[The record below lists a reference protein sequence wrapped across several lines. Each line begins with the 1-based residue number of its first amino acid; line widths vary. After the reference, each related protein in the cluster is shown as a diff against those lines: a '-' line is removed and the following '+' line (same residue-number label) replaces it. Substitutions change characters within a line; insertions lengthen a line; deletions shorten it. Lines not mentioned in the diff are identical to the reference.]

1 MLNARREEY
10 QHAGTAA
17 LGVAHP
23 RTPSPIMRYMQ
34 RSTAIPG
41 PSTVPTRGIVR
52 TLRLVGALAACLPA
66 GGAPAQSPAT
76 SDWGYYGGDA
86 LGQHFS
92 SLDEINRDNV
102 ARLVVA
108 WTYRT
113 GERGEGFARA
123 SKLTFEAT
131 PVLAFGLL
139 YLETGTNIVIA
150 LDPESG
156 RERWRFDPHID
167 RTAHYSEA
175 SSRGVSVWES
185 PDPRHGELC
194 RRRVFTGTLDARL
207 LALDADTGRPCTDF
221 GDAGQIDLKRGVHIR
236 DAGAYLVT
244 SPPALYANVVV
255 IGSAIGDN
263 RATDVERGI
272 IRAYDA
278 ESGAQLW
285 SFDPLPDS
293 PAHPA
298 AAEWDAAQAAG
309 TGAGN
314 AWGVMSVD
322 EEHGLVLVPT
332 GSASPDFYGGQRLG
346 SDRFADSLLALDA
359 RSGRLVWH
367 QQLVHHDLW
376 DYDLAAQ
383 PVLGDVDVH
392 GVPVPAVIQ
401 ATKTGMLY
409 VFERTRGQPLIPI
422 SERRVPASRVPGERA
437 WPTQPFSS
445 LPALA
450 PQRPVQ
456 PADAW
461 GLTFWDRAKCRAL
474 IASLRNEGIFTP
486 PDTRGTLL
494 TPGYIGGVNWGGLAF
509 DEDRGRVIAAVNRLP
524 MAVTLLSRDEFEHEV
539 SSGAYAHSEF
549 GRQTGTPY
557 GMRREPLLSPWGL
570 PCTTPPWGTL
580 VSVDLLR
587 KRIVWQ
593 VPLGSTE
600 GFTPWFVPSRE
611 FGMPNMGGPIAT
623 AGDLVF
629 VGAAIDSYLRA
640 FDIETG
646 RELWKYHLPAGGQ
659 ATPMTYRAGRDQR
672 QYLVISAGG
681 HGPLGT
687 PRGDYLIAFALPAPA
702 RP

>member
-1 MLNARREEY
+1 
-10 QHAGTAA
+10 
-17 LGVAHP
+17 
-23 RTPSPIMRYMQ
+23 
-34 RSTAIPG
+34 
-41 PSTVPTRGIVR
+41 
-52 TLRLVGALAACLPA
+52 
-66 GGAPAQSPAT
+66 
-76 SDWGYYGGDA
+76 
-86 LGQHFS
+86 
-92 SLDEINRDNV
+92 
-102 ARLVVA
+102 
-108 WTYRT
+108 
-113 GERGEGFARA
+113 
-123 SKLTFEAT
+123 
-131 PVLAFGLL
+131 
-139 YLETGTNIVIA
+139 
-150 LDPESG
+150 
-156 RERWRFDPHID
+156 
-167 RTAHYSEA
+167 
-175 SSRGVSVWES
+175 
-185 PDPRHGELC
+185 
-194 RRRVFTGTLDARL
+194 
-207 LALDADTGRPCTDF
+207 
-221 GDAGQIDLKRGVHIR
+221 
-236 DAGAYLVT
+236 
-244 SPPALYANVVV
+244 
-255 IGSAIGDN
+255 
-263 RATDVERGI
+263 
-272 IRAYDA
+272 
-278 ESGAQLW
+278 
-285 SFDPLPDS
+285 
-293 PAHPA
+293 
-298 AAEWDAAQAAG
+298 
-309 TGAGN
+309 
-314 AWGVMSVD
+314 
-322 EEHGLVLVPT
+322 
-332 GSASPDFYGGQRLG
+332 
-346 SDRFADSLLALDA
+346 
-359 RSGRLVWH
+359 VWH

-383 PVLGDVDVH
+383 PVLGDVDVR

-456 PADAW
+456 PEDAW

-494 TPGYIGGVNWGGLAF
+494 TPGYIGGVNWGGVAF
-509 DEDRGRVIAAVNRLP
+509 DEDRGRVIVAVNRLP
-524 MAVTLLSRDEFEHEV
+524 MAVTLLSRDEFEREV
-539 SSGAYAHSEF
+539 SSGAYPNSEF

-580 VSVDLLR
+580 VSVDLPR
-587 KRIVWQ
+587 KRIAWQ

-600 GFTPWFVPSRE
+600 GFTPWFIPSRE
-611 FGMPNMGGPIAT
+611 LGMPNMGGPIAT

-687 PRGDYLIAFALPAPA
+687 PRGDYLIAFALPAAA